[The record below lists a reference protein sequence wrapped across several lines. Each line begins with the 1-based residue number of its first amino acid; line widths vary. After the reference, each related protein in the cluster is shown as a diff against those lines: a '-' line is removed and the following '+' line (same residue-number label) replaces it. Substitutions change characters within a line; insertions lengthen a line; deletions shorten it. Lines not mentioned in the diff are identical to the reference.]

1 MNARQSVTEIFST
14 FIQFVDD
21 CFSRWV
27 PDLRLQ
33 RSMQRCL
40 AEATATNSEGGSESF
55 WSLYWYRVWQESP
68 TGLASGHLSAYLQE
82 SCYWVAQKVTRQLT
96 HSQYKPSDC
105 FQIAIATVPNLLKS
119 YRANQGA
126 SLKTFANLY
135 FGNILRD
142 TLRQQREA
150 NSRTDWGLLRK
161 ISQKLLIE
169 ALQAAG
175 RSDDTIAAYRLAWS
189 CFKTYCAPTQ
199 SPTTRQLQ
207 KPERKDW
214 DTIAQLYN
222 QQRPQQLPPT
232 AASGSPE
239 HLEKWLQ
246 DCAKQVR
253 NYLHPAMTSLNVG
266 RSDSDTGELQDD
278 LPDPTGTSLL
288 TDLIAQEELQT
299 RQTQQRQLNEVLIAA
314 SDKLNPAMR
323 QIVEQYYREG
333 LTQQEI
339 ATQLDV
345 KQYTVSR
352 RLSSAKEALLLALA
366 QWSQEH
372 LHTALTSPAVKAM
385 SIVLEEWL
393 QDKLRHGNDAQSF
406 LGRSSNG

>member
-14 FIQFVDD
+14 FIQFIDD
-21 CFSRWV
+21 CFGRWL
-27 PDLRLQ
+27 PDPRLQ
-33 RSMQRCL
+33 RNMQHCL
-40 AEATATNSEGGSESF
+40 KEATASNPTGLSESF
-55 WSLYWYRVWQESP
+55 WALYWYRAWQQNPQSSA
-68 TGLASGHLSAYLQE
+68 TGHLSAYLQE
-82 SCYWVAQKVTRQLT
+82 ACYWVAKKVTLQLT
-96 HSQYKPSDC
+96 NSQYKLSDC

-119 YRANQGA
+119 YRADQGA

-161 ISQKLLIE
+161 VSQKLLIE
-169 ALQAAG
+169 SLQAAG
-175 RSDDTIAAYRLAWS
+175 RSDDTIATYRLAWS

-207 KPERKDW
+207 KPERQDW
-214 DTIAQLYN
+214 DMIAQLYN

-232 AASGSPE
+232 APAGRSDQ
-239 HLEKWLQ
+239 LEKWLQ
-246 DCAKQVR
+246 DCAKQIR
-253 NYLHPAMTSLNVG
+253 NYLHPPITSLNIG
-266 RSDSDTGELQDD
+266 RSESDTGELQDD
-278 LPDPTGTSLL
+278 LPDPAGTSLL
-288 TDLIAQEELQT
+288 IDLIAQEERHT
-299 RQTQQRQLNEVLIAA
+299 RQTQQQQINEVLTTALEQLT
-314 SDKLNPAMR
+314 DPMQ
-323 QIVEQYYREG
+323 QILQQYYREG

-339 ATQLDV
+339 ATQLEV

-352 RLSSAKEALLLALA
+352 RLSSAKETLLLALA

-372 LHTALTSPAVKAM
+372 LHIALTSPAVKAM

-393 QDKLRHGNDAQSF
+393 QERLRHKYEA
-406 LGRSSNG
+406 

>member
-1 MNARQSVTEIFST
+1 MNARQSVIEIFST
-14 FIQFVDD
+14 FIQFMDD
-21 CFSRWV
+21 SYIRWL

-40 AEATATNSEGGSESF
+40 KEATESNPSGLSESF
-55 WSLYWYRVWQESP
+55 WALYWYRAWQQHPQSI
-68 TGLASGHLSAYLQE
+68 TTGHLSAYLQE
-82 SCYWVAQKVTRQLT
+82 AGYWVAQKATRQLP
-96 HSQYKPSDC
+96 HSQYKLSDC

-119 YRANQGA
+119 YRADQGA

-135 FGNILRD
+135 FGNTLRD
-142 TLRQQREA
+142 TLRQQRES

-169 ALQAAG
+169 SLQAAG
-175 RSDDTIAAYRLAWS
+175 RSDDTIAVYRLAWT
-189 CFKTYCAPTQ
+189 CFKLYCAPTQ
-199 SPTTRQLQ
+199 APATRQLQ
-207 KPERKDW
+207 KPERADW
-214 DTIAQLYN
+214 AAIAQQYN
-222 QQRPQQLPPT
+222 QQRPHQLQPT
-232 AASGSPE
+232 APVGSPE
-239 HLEKWLQ
+239 QLEKWLQ

-253 NYLHPAMTSLNVG
+253 HYLHPPITSLNIG
-266 RSDSDTGELQDD
+266 RSESDTGELQDD

-288 TDLIAQEELQT
+288 TDLIAQEEWQA
-299 RQTQQRQLNEVLIAA
+299 RQMQQQQISEVLIAA
-314 SDKLNPAMR
+314 LEQLNPAMR
-323 QIVEQYYREG
+323 QIVELYYREG

-352 RLSSAKEALLLALA
+352 RLSSAKEALLLTLV

-372 LHTALTSPAVKAM
+372 LHITLTSPAVKAM

-393 QDKLRHGNDAQSF
+393 QEKLRQPYEALS
-406 LGRSSNG
+406 

>member
-21 CFSRWV
+21 CFSCWL
-27 PDLRLQ
+27 PDPRLR
-33 RSMQRCL
+33 RSIQRCL
-40 AEATATNSEGGSESF
+40 AEATETNPSGLAEAF
-55 WSLYWYRVWQESP
+55 WSLYWYRLWQDNP
-68 TGLASGHLSAYLQE
+68 TGVATGHLAAYLQE
-82 SCYWVAQKVTRQLT
+82 ACYWVAQKVTRQLT
-96 HSQYKPSDC
+96 YSQYKLSDC

-119 YRANQGA
+119 YRADQGA

-169 ALQAAG
+169 ALQAGG
-175 RSDDTIAAYRLAWS
+175 RSNDTIAAYCLAWS

-207 KPERKDW
+207 KPEPKTW
-214 DTIAQLYN
+214 DAIAQLYN
-222 QQRPQQLPPT
+222 QQLPPT
-232 AASGSPE
+232 APLSNPD

-253 NYLHPAMTSLNVG
+253 NYLHPAMTSLNLG
-266 RSDSDTGELQDD
+266 RSESDTGELQDD
-278 LPDPTGTSLL
+278 LPDPAGTSLL
-288 TDLIAQEELQT
+288 TDLMIQEEWQT
-299 RQTQQRQLNEVLIAA
+299 RQTQQQQINEVLTTALEQ
-314 SDKLNPAMR
+314 LNPAMR

-352 RLSSAKEALLLALA
+352 RLSSAKETLLLRLA

-372 LHTALTSPAVKAM
+372 LHITLTSPAVNAM

-393 QDKLRHGNDAQSF
+393 QEKLAQGNEA
-406 LGRSSNG
+406 R